1 MNNIFKEFPKNEQE
15 IINLAKDES
24 LILVKCSKGADLDF
38 NPKGLFF
45 GNFWTPDGTY
55 AEVIFSTSEW
65 NACQD
70 YYQGFDV
77 YPKEYQGQHEI
88 NWTIEDIEEYIIL

>member
-1 MNNIFKEFPKNEQE
+1 MNYLKFPQNKQE

-38 NPKGLFF
+38 NPQGLFF
-45 GNFWTPDGTY
+45 GSLWTAD
-55 AEVIFSTSEW
+55 EVIFFFFEW

-77 YPKEYQGQHEI
+77 YPKEYQGQHEV
-88 NWTIEDIEEYIIL
+88 NWTIEDIEEYVLL

>member
-1 MNNIFKEFPKNEQE
+1 MNYLKFPQNKNEV
-15 IINLAKDES
+15 IDLAKEEH
-24 LILVKCSKGADLDF
+24 LTIIAKCSKGADLDF
-38 NPKGLFF
+38 NPQGLFF
-45 GNFWTPDGTY
+45 GSLWTSDGTY
-55 AEVIFSTSEW
+55 EEVIFSTSEW

-77 YPKEYQGQHEI
+77 YTKEYKGQHEI

>member
-1 MNNIFKEFPKNEQE
+1 MNYLKSPQNKNE
-15 IINLAKDES
+15 IIDLAKEEN
-24 LILVKCSKGADLDF
+24 LTIIVKCSKGIDLDF
-38 NPKGLFF
+38 NPQGLFF
-45 GNFWTPDGTY
+45 GSLWTSDGTY
-55 AEVIFSTSEW
+55 EEVIFSTSEW

-77 YPKEYQGQHEI
+77 YTKEYQGQHEI

>member
-1 MNNIFKEFPKNEQE
+1 MNYLKFPQNKNE
-15 IINLAKDES
+15 IIDLAKEEN
-24 LILVKCSKGADLDF
+24 LTILVKCSKGADLDF
-38 NPKGLFF
+38 NPQGLFF
-45 GNFWTPDGTY
+45 GSLWTSDGTY
-55 AEVIFSTSEW
+55 EEVIFSTSEW

>member
-1 MNNIFKEFPKNEQE
+1 MNYLKFPQNKNE
-15 IINLAKDES
+15 IIALAKEEN
-24 LILVKCSKGADLDF
+24 LTILVKCSKGVDLDF
-38 NPKGLFF
+38 NPQGLFF
-45 GNFWTPDGTY
+45 GSLWTSDGTY
-55 AEVIFSTSEW
+55 EEVIFSTSEW

-88 NWTIEDIEEYIIL
+88 NWTIEDIEEYVLL

>member
-1 MNNIFKEFPKNEQE
+1 MNYLKFPQNKNE
-15 IINLAKDES
+15 IIDLAKEEN
-24 LILVKCSKGADLDF
+24 LTILVKCSKGVDLDF
-38 NPKGLFF
+38 NPQGLFF
-45 GNFWTPDGTY
+45 GSLWTSDGTY
-55 AEVIFSTSEW
+55 EEVIFSTSEW

-77 YPKEYQGQHEI
+77 YTKEYKGQHEI

>member
-1 MNNIFKEFPKNEQE
+1 MNYLKFPKDKQE

-24 LILVKCSKGADLDF
+24 LILVKYSKGADLDF
-38 NPKGLFF
+38 NPQGLFF
-45 GNFWTPDGTY
+45 GSLWSSTGEY
-55 AEVIFSTSEW
+55 GEIIFSTSEW

-88 NWTIEDIEEYIIL
+88 NWTIEDIEEYVLL

>member
-1 MNNIFKEFPKNEQE
+1 MNYLKFPQNKNEV
-15 IINLAKDES
+15 IDLAKEEH
-24 LILVKCSKGADLDF
+24 LTIIVKCSKGVDLDF
-38 NPKGLFF
+38 NPQGLFF
-45 GNFWTPDGTY
+45 GSLWTSDGTY
-55 AEVIFSTSEW
+55 EEVIFSTSEW

-77 YPKEYQGQHEI
+77 YTKEYKGQHEI

>member
-1 MNNIFKEFPKNEQE
+1 MNYLKFPQNKNE
-15 IINLAKDES
+15 IIDLAKEEH
-24 LILVKCSKGADLDF
+24 LTIIVKCSKGVDLDF
-38 NPKGLFF
+38 NPQGLFF
-45 GNFWTPDGTY
+45 GSLWSSTGEY
-55 AEVIFSTSEW
+55 EEIIFSTSEW

-88 NWTIEDIEEYIIL
+88 NWTIEDIEEYVLL

>member
-38 NPKGLFF
+38 NPQGLFF
-45 GNFWTPDGTY
+45 GNFWTLDG
-55 AEVIFSTSEW
+55 IFRLSLK
-65 NACQD
+65 NI
-70 YYQGFDV
+70 F
-77 YPKEYQGQHEI
+77 
-88 NWTIEDIEEYIIL
+88 

>member
-1 MNNIFKEFPKNEQE
+1 MNYLKFLQNKNEV
-15 IINLAKDES
+15 IDLAKEEN
-24 LILVKCSKGADLDF
+24 LTILVKCSKGADLDF
-38 NPKGLFF
+38 NPQGLFF
-45 GNFWTPDGTY
+45 GSLWTSDGTY
-55 AEVIFSTSEW
+55 GEVIFSTSEW

-88 NWTIEDIEEYIIL
+88 NWTIEDIEEYVLL

>member
-1 MNNIFKEFPKNEQE
+1 MNYLKFPQNKNE
-15 IINLAKDES
+15 IIALAKEEN
-24 LILVKCSKGADLDF
+24 LILVKCFKGADLDF
-38 NPKGLFF
+38 NPQGLFF
-45 GNFWTPDGTY
+45 VFFWGSDSIY
-55 AEVIFSTSEW
+55 EEIVFSTSEW
-65 NACQD
+65 NACQG

>member
-1 MNNIFKEFPKNEQE
+1 MNYLKFPQNKNE
-15 IINLAKDES
+15 IIDLAKEEN
-24 LILVKCSKGADLDF
+24 LTILVKCSKGVDLDF
-38 NPKGLFF
+38 NPQGLFF
-45 GNFWTPDGTY
+45 GSLWGSDSTY
-55 AEVIFSTSEW
+55 EEIVFSTSEW

>member
-1 MNNIFKEFPKNEQE
+1 MNYLKFPQNKNE
-15 IINLAKDES
+15 IIGLAKDES

-38 NPKGLFF
+38 NPQGLFF
-45 GNFWTPDGTY
+45 GSLWGSDSTY
-55 AEVIFSTSEW
+55 EEIVFSTSEW